1 MSDQESGNAIPQ
13 AEASDEDLAQP
24 EVEASEDELPQSE
37 EVEALPDGLP
47 LENEPE
53 PSEIMLQHDLD
64 EAKSQSQEYLEGWQR
79 ARAEFAN
86 YKKRV
91 ARDQEDARLRI
102 AAETLTKYL
111 GVIDDLER
119 ALKERPKD
127 GEAAAWAEGIELI
140 YRKMYGVLETEGVE
154 VIDAEGEHFDPTMH
168 EAIAHDESD
177 DHEEGQVIEV
187 VQPGYRLGDR
197 VLRPAM
203 VRVAK

>member
-1 MSDQESGNAIPQ
+1 MSDQEYGNEKPEVEDGEEKPQTSAESEQ
-13 AEASDEDLAQP
+13 AEARSSETP
-24 EVEASEDELPQSE
+24 E
-37 EVEALPDGLP
+37 
-47 LENEPE
+47 EPE
-53 PSEIMLQHDLD
+53 FMPSEIVLQHELD
-64 EAKSQSQEYLEGWQR
+64 QAKEQAHEYLEGWQR

-91 ARDQEDARLRI
+91 TRDQEESRMRI

-119 ALKERPKD
+119 ALKDLPED

-140 YRKMYGVLETEGVE
+140 YRKMYGVLDTEGVE
-154 VIDAEGEHFDPTMH
+154 IIEADGEFFDPKLH
-168 EAIAHDESD
+168 EAISHDESE
-177 DHEEGQVIEV
+177 DHEEGEIIEV
-187 VQPGYRLGDR
+187 VQPGYRMGDR

>member
-1 MSDQESGNAIPQ
+1 MSDQESGNEKPQVEDGEEEPQTSAEPEQ
-13 AEASDEDLAQP
+13 AEARSSETP
-24 EVEASEDELPQSE
+24 E
-37 EVEALPDGLP
+37 
-47 LENEPE
+47 EPE
-53 PSEIMLQHDLD
+53 SVPSEIVLQHELD
-64 EAKSQSQEYLEGWQR
+64 QAKEQAHEYLEGWQR

-91 ARDQEDARLRI
+91 TRDKEESRMRI

-119 ALKERPKD
+119 ALKDRPED

-140 YRKMYGVLETEGVE
+140 YRKMYGVLDTEGVE
-154 VIDAEGEHFDPTMH
+154 IIEADGEFFDPKLH
-168 EAIAHDESD
+168 EAISHDESE
-177 DHEEGQVIEV
+177 DHEEGEIIEV
-187 VQPGYRLGDR
+187 VQPGYRMGDR